1 MFTFGITFYKNG
13 EKTIFVSGRQQ
24 RILQEKSTSEQ
35 DNDEELSLRLQDCKE
50 FVKEEPDQFNKN
62 RKTFCSY
69 QKFLIFYCKTEF
81 YIIYYNRVWKVQNF
95 PYSKWR
101 Q

>member
-13 EKTIFVSGRQQ
+13 EKTKFVSGRQQ

-35 DNDEELSLRLQDCKE
+35 DNDEELSLRLQDCKG
-50 FVKEEPDQFNKN
+50 FVKEEPDHFNKD

-69 QKFLIFYCKTEF
+69 QKFVTVRQNFILFTIIEYGKCKTF
-81 YIIYYNRVWKVQNF
+81 LI
-95 PYSKWR
+95 
-101 Q
+101 